1 MFSPEL
7 LAVSSAEWYASFA
20 TSLLHSYAD
29 TGPGPLEGEERRRE
43 KGDREEGEG
52 MRRGKE
58 RKEKRKGKGEREG
71 GEGRGEGREKGMK
84 GVEIV

>member
-29 TGPGPLEGEERRRE
+29 TGPGPLEGEERR
-43 KGDREEGEG
+43 GE
-52 MRRGKE
+52 
-58 RKEKRKGKGEREG
+58 KGEREG
-71 GEGRGEGREKGMK
+71 GVGRGEGREKGMK